1 MNNSGDDRLRS
12 AWAKQTDQSL
22 NVDLA
27 NAEANGLRRQAD
39 IARRDRI
46 QRLSAAVGGSS
57 WLAVI
62 WFLPDLRLVSVTGLF
77 IAGWV
82 TWQMH
87 RRSGARLLSAPIDL
101 PCLVFQRALLERER
115 TLASSL
121 PKWFLLPVAIFQ
133 VAIVATFATNP
144 RFTTS
149 QFYPEGV
156 VLFVGTAGVTLV
168 VIWRRWQRQAME
180 LQRELEAIS
189 VSGLSSSESRS

>member
-1 MNNSGDDRLRS
+1 MSNSGDDRLRS
-12 AWAKQTDQSL
+12 GWAKQTDQSL
-22 NVDLA
+22 DVDLT
-27 NAEANGLRRQAD
+27 NAEANVRRRQAE

-46 QRLSAAVGGSS
+46 QHLSAAVGGSS

-77 IAGWV
+77 IAVWV
-82 TWQMH
+82 AWQMY

-115 TLASSL
+115 DLASSL
-121 PKWFLLPVAIFQ
+121 PKWFLIPVAIFQ
-133 VAIVATFATNP
+133 VAIVATSATNP

-149 QFYPEGV
+149 QFYPEGL

-168 VIWRRWQRQAME
+168 VIWRRWQHRAME

-189 VSGLSSSESRS
+189 ASASPIR